1 MTEAAWPGGIR
12 PAKNKPVIQTGF
24 KMEREKLQ
32 HMLRDMLLS
41 RAFEERAAEEYSKGN
56 IVGFLHLYP
65 GEEAVAAGVINAT
78 GPSDYIVSNYRE
90 HAHALVRGTPAREVM
105 AELFGRSTG
114 MSKGMGGSMH
124 MFDRER
130 RFMGGYAIVGQTCPI
145 AVGIAYA
152 IAMRGLPEVV
162 VCFMGDGA
170 VNQGTFH
177 ESLNMAGL
185 WRLPVLFICENNHYA
200 IGTEIHRHSAVPEVF
215 KRVAAYNIPA
225 EKIDGMDVVK
235 VYNATKQALDRVRR
249 GGGPQFLEC
258 ETYRYRGHSM
268 ADPGTYRPAVELKAH
283 QNWDPIAATIREV
296 EFKYPTPD
304 ELAEVGP
311 DNIKLFADHLIDGE
325 HLAEAEVED
334 LKKEIQQIVDDAVA
348 FASQSAQPTMDAAW
362 GHLNGN
368 RRHEVLM

>member
-1 MTEAAWPGGIR
+1 
-12 PAKNKPVIQTGF
+12 
-24 KMEREKLQ
+24 MEREVL
-32 HMLRDMLLS
+32 HRMLRDMLLS
-41 RAFEERAAEEYSKGN
+41 RTFEERAAEEYSKGN

-105 AELFGRSTG
+105 AELFGRATG

-145 AVGIAYA
+145 AIGIAYA
-152 IAMRGLPEVV
+152 IAMRALPEIV
-162 VCFMGDGA
+162 VCFLGDGA

-185 WRLPVLFICENNHYA
+185 WHLPVLFVCENNHYA

-215 KRVAAYNIPA
+215 KRVAAYNISA
-225 EKIDGMDVVK
+225 EKIDGMDVLK
-235 VYNATKQALDRVRR
+235 VYNATKQAIERIRR
-249 GGGPQFLEC
+249 GGGPQFIEC

-268 ADPGTYRPAVELKAH
+268 ADPGTTRPAVELKAF
-283 QNWDPIAATIREV
+283 QSVDPLNTAKREV
-296 EFKYPTPD
+296 EFRYPTAD

-311 DNIKLFADHLIDGE
+311 DNVKLFADHLLDSEYLI
-325 HLAEAEVED
+325 EAELEE
-334 LKKEIQQIVDDAVA
+334 LKQEIQKTVDDAVA
-348 FASQSAQPTMDAAW
+348 FASQSPQPTMDAAW

-368 RRHEVLM
+368 SRHEILM

>member
-1 MTEAAWPGGIR
+1 
-12 PAKNKPVIQTGF
+12 
-24 KMEREKLQ
+24 MERETL
-32 HMLRDMLLS
+32 HRILRDMLLC

-78 GPSDYIVSNYRE
+78 GPSDYIVSTYRE
-90 HAHALVRGTPAREVM
+90 HGHALVRGTPAREVM
-105 AELFGRSTG
+105 AELFGRASG

-124 MFDRER
+124 MFDPER

-145 AVGIAYA
+145 AIGIAYA
-152 IAMRGLPEVV
+152 VAMRGLPEAV
-162 VCFMGDGA
+162 VCFLGDGA

-177 ESLNMAGL
+177 ESLNMASL
-185 WRLPVLFICENNHYA
+185 WRLPVLFVCENNHYA

-225 EKIDGMDVVK
+225 EKINGMDVLK
-235 VYNATKQALDRVRR
+235 VHNATKQALDRIRR
-249 GGGPQFLEC
+249 GGGPQFIEC

-268 ADPGTYRPAVELKAH
+268 ADPGTYRPAVELKAY
-283 QNWDPIAATIREV
+283 QTWDPIAAAVREW

-325 HLAEAEVED
+325 HLVEAEVD
-334 LKKEIQQIVDDAVA
+334 DMRKDVQTIVDDAVQ
-348 FASQSAQPTMDAAW
+348 FASKSAQPGMDAAW
-362 GHLNGN
+362 GYLNQTH
-368 RRHEVLM
+368 RHEVLM